1 MFSCRLQHTLYK
13 ISHTKNLQTPSTSG
27 LLKQATSAAPFDRL
41 RAGFD
46 KLRVRGDPITINR
59 QLQPTNFAP
68 FVLSFYCH
76 SC

>member
-1 MFSCRLQHTLYK
+1 M
-13 ISHTKNLQTPSTSG
+13 STSG